1 MKIKHNKKRNSAF
14 LYETL
19 AVELTKAVLSENDQ
33 RRNEILEMLATYF
46 GKGTNLSKDLKFYQA
61 LSQPAAVDVYT
72 AEKLIFEIKKDRENT
87 IDAKALFKEQ
97 TSLIGLINRRLSK
110 NTFSNFVPGYKS
122 LATISQIFNKEVG
135 TKQRVLLEKELID
148 QLISELTDPAPK
160 EPEMVQIDNLIY
172 KTFAD
177 KFNKKYSETLL
188 AEQQTLLNKYIMSFA
203 DNKVSLKVFVAEEL
217 QRIERALEKAQ
228 TTADV
233 VADQKMSAATK
244 QVALIAESLKSQ
256 PVDQPMIKKILKM
269 QTLVSELED

>member
-19 AVELTKAVLSENDQ
+19 TVELTKAVLTENDK
-33 RRNEILEMLATYF
+33 RRNEILEMLATYY

-87 IDAKALFKEQ
+87 IDTKVLFKEQ
-97 TSLIGLINRRLSK
+97 TSLIGLINKRLSK
-110 NTFSNFVPGYKS
+110 STFSNFVPGYKS

-160 EPEMVQIDNLIY
+160 ESEMVQIDNLIY

-188 AEQQTLLNKYIMSFA
+188 EEQQTLLNKYIMSFA

-217 QRIERALEKAQ
+217 QRIEHALEKAQ
-228 TTADV
+228 STTN
-233 VADQKMSAATK
+233 VASDQKMSAATK
-244 QVALIAESLKSQ
+244 QVALIAESFKSQ
-256 PVDQPMIKKILKM
+256 PVDKTMIKRILKM
-269 QTLVSELED
+269 QTLVSEFKD

>member
-203 DNKVSLKVFVAEEL
+203 DNKGSLKVFVAEEL

>member
-233 VADQKMSAATK
+233 VAVQKMSAATK